1 VQRPGTQRHRKDEQC
16 RDGNRAAA
24 ASGGRWHL
32 RRSGRRTT
40 PGALG
45 GLVRRKILTVYLIR
59 PFSR

>member
-1 VQRPGTQRHRKDEQC
+1 VQRPGTQRHRKDEQRC
-16 RDGNRAAA
+16 DGRRAAA
-24 ASGGRWHL
+24 ASGGRSHL

-45 GLVRRKILTVYLIR
+45 GLVSGRIQAVYLIR